1 MTPVLSYHPVDS
13 DAVALVWFHPLAD
26 LDVVALVLFHRLDVV
41 ALVRFHR
48 LDAMIPVLFHRLVG
62 AYAVIPVPFHPLADM
77 DAVAPVQFHL
87 CPVVAVAEDMLM
99 TSKINYCVS
108 YAMKTVV
115 SQRKSQLMIII
126 YTWASMP
133 RPINPEGYRSS
144 HELTEMKS

>member
-1 MTPVLSYHPVDS
+1 MNKQFFFSPLYLCVNKLSDHN
-13 DAVALVWFHPLAD
+13 HPLAD
-26 LDVVALVLFHRLDVV
+26 L
-41 ALVRFHR
+41 
-48 LDAMIPVLFHRLVG
+48 
-62 AYAVIPVPFHPLADM
+62 

-99 TSKINYCVS
+99 TSKINCCVS

-126 YTWASMP
+126 YTWWASMP
-133 RPINPEGYRSS
+133 RPINPESYRSS